1 MAAVADPW
9 AELAAQPSALVAELA
24 LAAELAGPLW
34 VGAGPLWGRGLGGG
48 GAGFAAGGGG
58 ALGGGPFLSFF
69 FFLFALLCLGQLDE
83 AGALCSQG
91 AQGRGYRSGNDQR
104 GPETQTVADCHS
116 GSLKVSS
123 ANGRLVGAA
132 MPTPAREARLLQRH
146 RRTLRRQ
153 RGAFRILSWHPDE

>member
-34 VGAGPLWGRGLGGG
+34 VGAGPALGGGGAALGGG
-48 GAGFAAGGGG
+48 GAGFAGGGG
-58 ALGGGPFLSFF
+58 ALGGGPLSFF
-69 FFLFALLCLGQLDE
+69 LLLFALLCLGQLDE

-91 AQGRGYRSGNDQR
+91 AQGRGNRSGNDQR

-132 MPTPAREARLLQRH
+132 MPTPAREARLLDNAI
-146 RRTLRRQ
+146 
-153 RGAFRILSWHPDE
+153 GAL